1 MINFSRKFLSFF
13 LVHFLIFYQGT
24 LWATEV
30 SFQKKSITIGT
41 VTIQAEIADTPEKTA
56 RGLMFRMALEDGHG
70 MLFVFEKEETRNF
83 WMKNTF
89 IPLSIGFFN
98 AKKQLI
104 DVQDMKPVGSE
115 METNIPSYS
124 SAGPAKYALEVPL
137 GWFTKKKIKF
147 GSRLKLLK

>member
-1 MINFSRKFLSFF
+1 MINFSRKFLS
-13 LVHFLIFYQGT
+13 LFLIPFLYQGT

-30 SFQKKSITIGT
+30 SFQKKSIAIGT

-56 RGLMFRMALEDGHG
+56 RGLMFRTALEDGHG

-147 GSRLKLLK
+147 GSRLKFLK